1 MTPEYVLTVFY
12 RDDKE
17 ATSYTSRSLVN
28 TKATAREECKW
39 ENCARVVVISDE
51 GQIIFDQVGDF
62 A

>member
-1 MTPEYVLTVFY
+1 MTPEYTLTVFY

-28 TKATAREECKW
+28 TKATAREEVKW
-39 ENCARVVVISDE
+39 ENCARVIIITDVD
-51 GQIIFDQVGDF
+51 QIIFDQLGDF